1 MNKPLTFALN
11 KKDQNTS
18 YQYLESVCRQT
29 NYNSH
34 VGRFFMSQSQ
44 RSDTKVNHS
53 KVDNYDPKT
62 RAMKSWKKRIS
73 LDERPKI
80 EKEKKPSPPKK
91 EISSANGINWK
102 NILFS
107 GAATGAIIAIMVL
120 IVVIVFI
127 FEPATLE
134 GLLFVWFSLAVF
146 SAYIVAGISE
156 YAQWPEVSLK
166 ILIPV
171 GCFTSVIPL
180 FGLLFG
186 VPNFE
191 PMTLVTVVAIGAL
204 GGFFWSIPF
213 ALWSFFSVKFKSEE
227 E

>member
-1 MNKPLTFALN
+1 M
-11 KKDQNTS
+11 S
-18 YQYLESVCRQT
+18 YQYLEAVRRQT
-29 NYNSH
+29 NYNSLL
-34 VGRFFMSQSQ
+34 GRFFMSQSQ
-44 RSDTKVNHS
+44 RTDTKVNHS

-73 LDERPKI
+73 LHEEPKI
-80 EKEKKPSPPKK
+80 EKGKKKNPAKK

-107 GAATGAIIAIMVL
+107 GAATGAIIAILVL
-120 IVVIVFI
+120 IVVGLFV
-127 FEPATLE
+127 FEPVSMEALC
-134 GLLFVWFSLAVF
+134 FVWFLLAVF

-180 FGLLFG
+180 FGPLFG
-186 VPNFE
+186 MPNFE
-191 PMTLVTVVAIGAL
+191 PMTLATVVAIGAL
-204 GGFFWSIPF
+204 GGFFWAIPF
-213 ALWSFFSVKFKSEE
+213 ALWSFFSVKFKPEE